1 MDRLDTEI
9 AETPVSVAEAADQA
23 KSAAPSRKV
32 FVKTYGCQMNVY
44 DSERMSDALT
54 RDGYT
59 ATDSPEDADLVLIN
73 TCHIREKAAEK
84 VYSQLGRLNKLKKRR
99 QREGSDFMVA
109 VAGCVAQ
116 AEGQEITRR
125 APVVDVVIGP
135 QTYHRLPEALAK
147 ARNGSK
153 VVETDFPVEDKFMAL
168 PKASEKVIRKR
179 GVSAFL
185 TVQEGCDKFCTF
197 CVVPY
202 TRGAETSRPVDAIIA
217 EAERLAAAGVRE
229 VTLLGQNVNAW
240 HGEGAD
246 GREWGLGELLRRL
259 AQVDG
264 LERLRYTTSH
274 PRDMDDGLIEAH
286 RDLPELMPYLHL
298 PVQAGSD
305 RILKAMNRRHTAD
318 DYIRLVDRIREA
330 NPDLALSGD
339 FIVGFPGETDED
351 FEDTMRLIEKV
362 GYAQAFS
369 FKYSP
374 RPGTPGAD
382 LGGHVDE
389 DVKSERLERLQALLY
404 RQQRDFA
411 ERCVGREIDLLL
423 EKPGRE
429 PGQLIGRSPWLQP
442 VIVNANPDEIGDI
455 VKVRITKAGTNS
467 LFADRV

>member
-59 ATDSPEDADLVLIN
+59 ATDSPGDADLVLIN

-168 PKASEKVIRKR
+168 PKA
-179 GVSAFL
+179 
-185 TVQEGCDKFCTF
+185 
-197 CVVPY
+197 
-202 TRGAETSRPVDAIIA
+202 
-217 EAERLAAAGVRE
+217 
-229 VTLLGQNVNAW
+229 
-240 HGEGAD
+240 
-246 GREWGLGELLRRL
+246 
-259 AQVDG
+259 
-264 LERLRYTTSH
+264 
-274 PRDMDDGLIEAH
+274 
-286 RDLPELMPYLHL
+286 
-298 PVQAGSD
+298 
-305 RILKAMNRRHTAD
+305 
-318 DYIRLVDRIREA
+318 
-330 NPDLALSGD
+330 
-339 FIVGFPGETDED
+339 
-351 FEDTMRLIEKV
+351 
-362 GYAQAFS
+362 
-369 FKYSP
+369 
-374 RPGTPGAD
+374 
-382 LGGHVDE
+382 
-389 DVKSERLERLQALLY
+389 
-404 RQQRDFA
+404 
-411 ERCVGREIDLLL
+411 
-423 EKPGRE
+423 
-429 PGQLIGRSPWLQP
+429 
-442 VIVNANPDEIGDI
+442 
-455 VKVRITKAGTNS
+455 
-467 LFADRV
+467 